1 VAESTRV
8 LLTGATGTVGS
19 AILAGL
25 LGRPGYAVVA
35 VGRRR
40 PAVPGEPH
48 QHALVDLA
56 DPAATENAAR
66 QLAAVTFG
74 AAVFTA
80 GIDSRQGL
88 VRLAPAV
95 FSRVMQVNC
104 LSHLQLL
111 QHVAAASGLDPH
123 RPLRVAAV
131 SSDVLGGAQPGTAVY
146 AASKA
151 ALEEGLRHA
160 AGDIA
165 LRLLLLRLP
174 YIGVDMAETG
184 EAGIT
189 PRPVPAAPPPLA
201 CEAAAVTLRFLA
213 SPDSQPCTEVW
224 P

>member
-1 VAESTRV
+1 VAENTRV

-19 AILAGL
+19 AILAAL
-25 LGRPGYAVVA
+25 LGQPGYTVVA
-35 VGRRR
+35 IGRRR
-40 PAVPGEPH
+40 PAVPDEPH
-48 QHALVDLA
+48 QHTLVDLA

-66 QLAAVTFG
+66 QLAAITFG

-88 VRLAPAV
+88 AQLEPAV

-111 QHVAAASGLDPH
+111 RHVAAAADPRQ

-131 SSDVLGGAQPGTAVY
+131 SSDVIGEAQPGTAVY

-160 AGDIA
+160 AGDSA
-165 LRLLLLRLP
+165 LRLLLMRLP

-189 PRPVPAAPPPLA
+189 PRPVPAVPPPLA
-201 CEAAAVTLRFLA
+201 REAAAVTLRFLT
-213 SPDSQPCTEVW
+213 SPNSKPCAEVW